1 MSRNPRMDIK
11 CTSGLEGKTSA
22 TSDAVIVIVV
32 VIVVDLVVVIVVIIN
47 GYVTDRSFM
56 TRGKVDGIGYW
67 DSLSLSRATV
77 NRPLLI
83 FCKLYR

>member
-1 MSRNPRMDIK
+1 MDIK

-22 TSDAVIVIVV
+22 PSDVVIVIFVVNVV
-32 VIVVDLVVVIVVIIN
+32 VLVVVIVVIVVIIY

-67 DSLSLSRATV
+67 DL
-77 NRPLLI
+77 PLVSHEQ
-83 FCKLYR
+83 R